1 MKYILLLCKVRGKQG
16 HTRAYYLICLVYYIV
31 CENVLLRLVLMR
43 VNSLIKLERICRLDI
58 VSNVHPRFVSSFL
71 CPVEVTLSHVL
82 SPMSSHT
89 SISGLLAIGTPRK
102 KYPMWNVYVAYVA

>member
-1 MKYILLLCKVRGKQG
+1 
-16 HTRAYYLICLVYYIV
+16 
-31 CENVLLRLVLMR
+31 MR
-43 VNSLIKLERICRLDI
+43 VNSLIKLERICRLNI

-71 CPVEVTLSHVL
+71 CPVEVTL